1 MATSGSKTVNIFSW
15 ISMKFSWEQ
24 KSQDITGN
32 TTTVGWKLEL
42 FTTTGALY
50 RNNRPWSV
58 TIDGKTYSGTV
69 NVDLDQNDSQ
79 VCASG
84 TATISHNGDGTKT
97 FTYSFT
103 HDFSLTLNSGKYMGA
118 YSGSGSDALT
128 TIPRKSTLT
137 VATGKLGVAQ
147 ILEVK
152 QESDSFT
159 HTIKA
164 VCGKSTLYIKADGSM
179 SATAVKHNDCNIP
192 WTPPVEWAE
201 QAPSDN
207 SVSVTFTIETFSG
220 NTSVGTMS
228 PTPITCI
235 IPNNNTFVPVLMPT
249 ITDAMGYSSTYGGC
263 VQGQS
268 KLQVDIETYGAYGAW
283 ITSVKTEFEGS
294 VYSGTSVT
302 TNIIK
307 SYGSLPVTITV
318 TDSRGR
324 VSTSSTLISVLA
336 YEMPKISS
344 LTATRCN
351 ADGTANPSGEYLI
364 AKFSASIYSLNSKNK
379 ASYYIGYKKVS
390 ETNHTAVHL
399 DELSN
404 KYSVSSSYIVP
415 AETASS
421 YTIIFTAIDSF
432 GQARTTTTGASEAQV
447 FSLLKKNGKIVGAAV
462 GKIAEHEGYF
472 DVGWKLKASGGGD
485 VVVEQGE
492 KDGWTYRKWDSGVGE
507 CWKILTHSTTVAT
520 QWGNLYVGNATER
533 QNYPFAFTSKPVET
547 VSITSGSEMG
557 FLYPERNGNGVNG
570 GYASAR
576 YNVCALS
583 AITTAVTYYFN
594 FHVTGKWK

>member
-1 MATSGSKTVNIFSW
+1 MALSGSFLTNGYYSSSKGDYIYLEFSWSASQSIASNTSTISWSLKGKRTASGYVNAGGFKVVIDGETVYNKSTDYRIELRNGTVVASGTKTVTHDGSGAKSFSVSIQGAIYTYAVNCTGSKT
-15 ISMKFSWEQ
+15 
-24 KSQDITGN
+24 
-32 TTTVGWKLEL
+32 
-42 FTTTGALY
+42 FT
-50 RNNRPWSV
+50 
-58 TIDGKTYSGTV
+58 
-69 NVDLDQNDSQ
+69 LD
-79 VCASG
+79 
-84 TATISHNGDGTKT
+84 
-97 FTYSFT
+97 
-103 HDFSLTLNSGKYMGA
+103 
-118 YSGSGSDALT
+118 
-128 TIPRKSTLT
+128 TIPRKSSLYVGTGCLGEAQTLT
-137 VATGKLGVAQ
+137 VDRK
-147 ILEVK
+147 
-152 QESDSFT
+152 SSSFT
-159 HTIKA
+159 HTITY
-164 VCGKSTLYIKADGSM
+164 VCGSASGTVCTKSSSTSIS
-179 SATAVKHNDCNIP
+179 
-192 WTPPVEWAE
+192 WTPPVSLAE
-201 QAPSDN
+201 QAPQGD
-207 SVSVTFTIETFSG
+207 SVSVAFTIETFSG

-228 PTPITCI
+228 PTPIVCI

-249 ITDAMGYSSTYGGC
+249 IKDATGYHDTYGGC

-307 SYGSLPVTITV
+307 DAGSLPLTITV

-364 AKFSASIYSLNSKNK
+364 AKFSASVCSLNSKNT
-379 ASYYIGYKKVS
+379 SVYYVGYKKVS
-390 ETNHTAVHL
+390 EADHTAVQL
-399 DELSN
+399 ADFTN
-404 KYSVSSSYIVP
+404 KYSVTSSYVIP
-415 AETASS
+415 AETTSS
-421 YTIIFTAIDSF
+421 YTIIFTVADAF
-432 GQARTTTTGASEAQV
+432 GQARTTTTGVSAAQV

-472 DVGWKLKASGGGD
+472 DVGWKLKVSGGGD

-492 KDGWTYRKWDSGVGE
+492 KDGWTYRKWDSGVAE
-507 CWKILTHSTTVAT
+507 CWKILEHSTTVAT
-520 QWGNLYVGNATER
+520 QWGSLYVGNATAR
-533 QNYPFAFTSKPVET
+533 QNYPFAFTSKPVEV